1 VAKSSV
7 AISSEL
13 EAGVPQAEQKR
24 PVAGTSVPQDEQ
36 AGMNFPDTVYRV
48 RNKNVS
54 GNAGRT
60 LRCITIPTMS
70 PLLRRWLADPLV
82 LLCLAAGLLAFVVQS
97 GELGTA
103 DTMHRL
109 QTTHWLWT
117 SEPQVFPNE
126 YPEFGLHGR
135 GGRLYS
141 WYGIGQSLLMLPADL
156 AGTWIAHWQ
165 VFSDY
170 GDDPAVR
177 SIVVSYGTGILVNV
191 LTALVG
197 FRLLCQ
203 LRFSVR
209 ESVLGVLALM
219 LCTTHLHYTQNM
231 MENNYI
237 MLLTLTGLSFQYAW
251 LRTGSTRALLFGC
264 AALGLNLLTRLT
276 TGLDLVAGSVFL
288 FLVLWFEQVR
298 GRELWRRFVAYC
310 KVAAPVYAF
319 FLLVDR
325 LYQFYR
331 FGSFTN
337 TYVSLFAK
345 EQRLQDPTLPPNF
358 PWSTPFHEGFLGALF
373 KPEKSIFLFDPLLV
387 LAIVL
392 LAILWERLSPEI
404 RAYCVASLFLL
415 LAYISFYA
423 RYTYWAGDFAWGDR
437 YVSTSVELAALLAVP
452 LLLRYRENVSA
463 WIWRG
468 GNALI
473 VGSLIIQLV
482 SLAFWLPLEIYQMET
497 LGHPTFVIALRCKN
511 IVAFALG
518 KMDAWGLD
526 TEAMHWDAWDYVHI
540 TTWNFLPFLLRR
552 VGAAPGWVVKMAF
565 AVWGAGIAALLL
577 ACKRLLRVVEW

>member
-1 VAKSSV
+1 M
-7 AISSEL
+7 
-13 EAGVPQAEQKR
+13 
-24 PVAGTSVPQDEQ
+24 TSRL
-36 AGMNFPDTVYRV
+36 G
-48 RNKNVS
+48 
-54 GNAGRT
+54 
-60 LRCITIPTMS
+60 
-70 PLLRRWLADPLV
+70 RWLGDPVV

-117 SEPQVFPNE
+117 SEPQVFPGD

-141 WYGIGQSLLMLPADL
+141 WYGIGQSLLMLPADVV
-156 AGTWIAHWQ
+156 GTWMARWS

-170 GDDPAVR
+170 EDDPAVR
-177 SIVVSYGTGILVNV
+177 AIVVSYGTSILVNV
-191 LTALVG
+191 LSALVA
-197 FRLLCQ
+197 FRFLRL

-219 LCTTHLHYTQNM
+219 FCTTHLHYTQNM

-237 MLLTLTGLSFQYAW
+237 MLLTLAGFSFQYEW
-251 LRTGSTRALLFGC
+251 LRTGSKRALFVGC

-276 TGLDLVAGSVFL
+276 TGLDLIAAGVFVL
-288 FLVLWFEQVR
+288 LVLCFERVR
-298 GRELWRRFVAYC
+298 GRELWPRFVAYC
-310 KVAAPVYAF
+310 KLAAPVYAF
-319 FLLVDR
+319 FLMVDR

-337 TYVSLFAK
+337 TYVSLFAR

-387 LAIVL
+387 LAILLLVL
-392 LAILWERLSPEI
+392 LWRRLSAEV
-404 RAYCVASLFLL
+404 RAYGVTSLL
-415 LAYISFYA
+415 LLFAYLSFYA
-423 RYTYWAGDFAWGDR
+423 RYTFWSGDFAWGDR
-437 YVSTSVELAALLAVP
+437 YVSTSVELAALLGVP
-452 LLLRYRENVSA
+452 LLLRCRGNLSA

-468 GNALI
+468 GIVLI
-473 VGSLIIQLV
+473 IASLIIQLA

-497 LGHPTFVIALRCKN
+497 LGHPTFVIALRFKN
-511 IVAFALG
+511 IAAFALG
-518 KMDAWGLD
+518 KMDAWGLNNY
-526 TEAMHWDAWDYVHI
+526 AMHWDEWDYVHI

-552 VGAAPGWVVKMAF
+552 VGAAPGWVVNVAF
-565 AVWGAGIAALLL
+565 ALWGAALVALAAVLWRLRAALQSSR
-577 ACKRLLRVVEW
+577 A

>member
-1 VAKSSV
+1 MRS
-7 AISSEL
+7 
-13 EAGVPQAEQKR
+13 R
-24 PVAGTSVPQDEQ
+24 
-36 AGMNFPDTVYRV
+36 
-48 RNKNVS
+48 
-54 GNAGRT
+54 
-60 LRCITIPTMS
+60 
-70 PLLRRWLADPLV
+70 LRRWLADPLV

-156 AGTWIAHWQ
+156 VGTWIAHWQ

-177 SIVVSYGTGILVNV
+177 SIVVSYSTNILVNV
-191 LTALVG
+191 LTALIA
-197 FRLLCQ
+197 FRLLRQ
-203 LRFSVR
+203 FRFSVR

-219 LCTTHLHYTQNM
+219 FCTTHLHYTQNM

-237 MLLTLTGLSFQYAW
+237 MLLTLAGFSFQYEW
-251 LRTGSTRALLFGC
+251 LRTGSNRALLLGC
-264 AALGLNLLTRLT
+264 SALGLNLLTRLT
-276 TGLDLVAGSVFL
+276 TGLDLIAGGVFL
-288 FLVLWFEQVR
+288 LLVLWFERVR
-298 GRELWRRFVAYC
+298 GRELWQRFVAYC

-337 TYVSLFAK
+337 TYVSLFAT
-345 EQRLQDPTLPPNF
+345 EQRMLDPTLAPNF
-358 PWSTPFHEGFLGALF
+358 PWTTPFREGFLGALF

-392 LAILWERLSPEI
+392 LVMLWKRLSPEI
-404 RAYCVASLFLL
+404 RAYSVTSLLLL

-423 RYTYWAGDFAWGDR
+423 RYTFWAGDFAWGDR

-468 GNALI
+468 GIVLI
-473 VGSLIIQLV
+473 AISLIIQLV

-497 LGHPTFVIALRCKN
+497 LGHPTFVIALRLKN
-511 IVAFALG
+511 IAAFALG
-518 KMDAWGLD
+518 KMDAWGLN

-552 VGAAPGWVVKMAF
+552 VGAAPGWVVNTAF
-565 AVWGAGIAALLL
+565 AVWGTAIAIL
-577 ACKRLLRVVEW
+577 AWTVGRLKMECARLTNGSDLS